1 MAARIIDGA
10 AVAAEV
16 RAEVAQ
22 GVARLVASTGVA
34 PGLAVILVGED
45 PASQIYVRNK
55 IRQTKSVGMR
65 SIVHALPTT
74 TTEANLLALIAE
86 LNQDE
91 STHGILVQFPL
102 PPHISVA
109 PVVEAIAPDKD
120 VDGFNPLNV
129 GRTAAGVGEPIIPCT
144 PRGVLRL
151 IKTVHSEVVGL
162 SALVVGASN
171 IVGKPMAQLLLH
183 ECCTVSIAHI
193 HTTDLPKRC
202 READIL
208 VVATGVPGLVRGE
221 WIKPGATVID
231 VGITRVQTPEGK
243 PRLVGDVVFEEA
255 LQVAGAVT
263 PVPGG
268 VGPMTVAYLLANTLA
283 AAERTTASDRKP
295 TIGGNLGPQTSALHV
310 PGADL

>member
-1 MAARIIDGA
+1 MVARLIDGV

-22 GVARLVASTGVA
+22 GVARLIASTGVV

-65 SIVHALPTT
+65 STVHALPAS
-74 TTEANLLALIAE
+74 TTEADLLALLAH
-86 LNQDE
+86 LNNEE
-91 STHGILVQFPL
+91 SVHGILVQFPL

-109 PVVEAIAPDKD
+109 RVVEAIVPEKD

-129 GRTAAGVGEPIIPCT
+129 GRTATGVGEPIVPCT
-144 PRGVLRL
+144 PLGVLRL
-151 IKTVHSEVVGL
+151 IKTVHSQVAGL

-231 VGITRVQTPEGK
+231 VGITRVQTPDGK
-243 PRLVGDVVFEEA
+243 ARLVGDVVFDEA

-268 VGPMTVAYLLANTLA
+268 VGPMTVAYLLTNTLT
-283 AAERTTASDRKP
+283 AAERMTASGLKP
-295 TIGGNLGPQTSALHV
+295 TNGGNLRPQTSVFHITR
-310 PGADL
+310 ADL